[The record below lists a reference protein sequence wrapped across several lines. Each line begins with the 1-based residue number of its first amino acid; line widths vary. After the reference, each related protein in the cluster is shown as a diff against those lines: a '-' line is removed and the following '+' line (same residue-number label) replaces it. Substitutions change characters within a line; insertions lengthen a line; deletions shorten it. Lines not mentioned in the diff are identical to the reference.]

1 MSAPKTLMTWRIN
14 SALNCDVSIYSL
26 FFFFFANGG
35 LCESL
40 VSRPW
45 RRFPS
50 ILTQNSLGSEINEL
64 FFLRVCRVQL
74 NRWRFFGKNGRVITH
89 SAAWLRF
96 LNIRQ
101 PKTSHFCPSV
111 VVGHCFYWP
120 SWTDWQGGL
129 GKQAVKRAGAAVPEW
144 AAAFLDFSVKGVKW
158 ELFDTDRW
166 WQDS

>member
-111 VVGHCFYWP
+111 VVVIVFIGLVEQ
-120 SWTDWQGGL
+120 TDKEGL
-129 GKQAVKRAGAAVPEW
+129 ENKQWKELEQL
-144 AAAFLDFSVKGVKW
+144 FLN
-158 ELFDTDRW
+158 EPPLF
-166 WQDS
+166 